1 MYCANDY
8 AFRLTANIMQEFT
21 LGYVMSLHL
30 EQSFET
36 ISKLTD
42 VAINEYALETALEKM
57 ASEMRA
63 RAFSTTS
70 HRETCI

>member
-1 MYCANDY
+1 
-8 AFRLTANIMQEFT
+8 
-21 LGYVMSLHL
+21 MSLHL

-42 VAINEYALETALEKM
+42 VAISEYALETALEKM

-63 RAFSTTS
+63 RSFSLSS
-70 HRETCI
+70 HRETCINSKSPLSSYIYTYIFDLQ

>member
-1 MYCANDY
+1 M
-8 AFRLTANIMQEFT
+8 LTCLFQEFT

-30 EQSFET
+30 EQSFDT

-57 ASEMRA
+57 TSEMRA
-63 RAFSTTS
+63 RAFSTS
-70 HRETCI
+70 SLRDTCIYI